1 MICKT
6 CCGCQML
13 ESHHQN
19 DEIGNPFK
27 LSGTIYKEQFQKVCD
42 KSWSI
47 CEHVT
52 LMLFIEHSL
61 C

>member
-1 MICKT
+1 
-6 CCGCQML
+6 ML

-27 LSGTIYKEQFQKVCD
+27 LSGAIYKEQFQKICD